1 MKQFRMPWAAL
12 AAAAVMAPQAANA
25 LTFNMTFTP
34 ESTAADIQA
43 FTQAGQIWS
52 SLLSDEVTINL
63 NVGTATLGAGILA
76 QASSTRVAFNYSSYY
91 AGLSADATSAAD
103 SMALGTLSN
112 SSSFGMLLNR
122 TSNNPN
128 GSGSAVAYV
137 DNDGDANNST
147 IRLTSA
153 NAKAVGLT
161 VGPGLDASITF
172 SNQFSWDYDAG
183 DGVDANSY
191 DFVGIA
197 VHEIGHSLGFISGVD
212 ILDGNSPPVNG
223 PFRDDQF
230 IYVAPMDLYRYS
242 LQSAAAGVIDWTAST
257 VDKYFSLDG
266 GVTSIASFSTGVN
279 FGDGRQASHWKDNL
293 GIGIMDPTAARGE
306 ALMVSANDLLAFDV
320 IGWNVAAVPE
330 PSTYAMMALGLLGIA
345 GLRRRRQGGSD
356 A

>member
-1 MKQFRMPWAAL
+1 MKQFRMTWAAL
-12 AAAAVMAPQAANA
+12 AAAAAIAPQAASA

-52 SLLSDEVTINL
+52 SLLSDAVTINL
-63 NVGTATLGAGILA
+63 NVGTAALSPGVLA
-76 QASSTRVAFNYSSYY
+76 QAGSTRVAFNYSSYY

-103 SMALGTLSN
+103 SLALSSLSA
-112 SSSFGMLLNR
+112 SPTFDMLLNR

-137 DNDGDANNST
+137 DNDGDDNNST

-153 NAKAVGLT
+153 NAKALGLG
-161 VGPGLDASITF
+161 VAAASDASITF
-172 SNQFSWDYDAG
+172 SNQFSWDYDAS

-223 PFRDDQF
+223 PFPDNLF
-230 IYVAPMDLYRYS
+230 TYVAPLDLYRYS
-242 LQSAAAGVIDWTAST
+242 LDSAALGVIDWTAST

-266 GVTSIASFSTGVN
+266 GATSIASFSTGVN
-279 FGDGRQASHWKDNL
+279 FGDGRQASHWKDSL

-306 ALMVSANDLLAFDV
+306 ALAVSANDLLAFDV

-345 GLRRRRQGGSD
+345 SLRRRRPATD